1 MSALNQQI
9 VHAALNAATLADA
22 EAVQELI
29 AQSFAAEHRRPVGDK
44 WNNFGLMGSSGSY
57 DLKLIELVTN
67 MQDSVIERFALQHYG
82 SRANVPFETPFEATG
97 ELLKYLDSGEKSN
110 LAVTTFEDSDAPA
123 SKTKRLTAMFRD
135 KGCGMTP
142 TSVPNTIF
150 ALGGSNKEDALYL
163 QGAFGLGGAMTY
175 RNAKAVVVV
184 SRRAPALLQDGEE
197 DRITVAVVQWQDNTK
212 GQTAYYLVDREW
224 HAAGDTA
231 EPWSCPH
238 EDYDDFEP
246 GTHVALVSY
255 RVDGVQRRREG
266 DAKSF
271 DVVTNT
277 RLVHPVFP
285 TRFVNNTTRG
295 RSTPLGGLAH
305 RLERS
310 EYDFERG
317 EETLPFNHQGR
328 TYQLPVRY
336 WLFAGGPK
344 DPGGRDKFLASDH
357 AVLFTSNGQVHH
369 HWSPREVRDQA
380 GLNRLYD
387 RLLVIVET
395 DELPI
400 HLRTSLFTADRSELV
415 RGDVA
420 LRLEEAVRA
429 LIRDSA
435 VLREANNALIRASY
449 QDKSDQPTAEIAR
462 RISRALTVKGFSF
475 SSGNGNGNGGGGGQG
490 AGRTGGGGGG
500 LKPVV
505 LRPDPTLIT
514 GPATVRAILG
524 TTRSITYTV
533 DVEDP
538 FYERRG
544 RLRAICDHPDIVEDF
559 EITAGKGRNGR
570 VRVMVAVP
578 ETAELG
584 KYELRIVLEDWIRAA
599 GGLGHRMEHV
609 TRLELVEDI
618 PGNGTGT
625 GTGKSTK
632 GAQGQGGPGPGSNVA
647 LRWTSHESED
657 NWERVTVGSV
667 EDVPASILANQQ
679 SDYAELRAL
688 GEQLIPTVLLNQEY
702 PPFKKYL
709 AARNKELTS
718 DKRAREQYAVGV
730 GVSLLLL
737 QQKLDKIK
745 DAGEALPEDDFI
757 DEARR
762 AAAGAVLAVMP
773 AFDDLAKEIGLSG

>member
-1 MSALNQQI
+1 MSALTQKI
-9 VHAALNAATLADA
+9 VHAALNAVTLADA
-22 EAVQELI
+22 EVVQALI
-29 AQSFAAEHRRPVGDK
+29 AQSFGAENRRPVGDK

-67 MQDSVIERFALQHYG
+67 MQDSVIERFALQRHG
-82 SRANVPFETPFEATG
+82 SRAQVPFRTPFEATN
-97 ELLKYLDSGEKSN
+97 ELLRSLDSAGQSR
-110 LAVTTFEDSDAPA
+110 LAVTTFEESDPPA
-123 SKTKRLTAMFRD
+123 SKTKRLTAVFRD
-135 KGCGMTP
+135 KGCGMTAA
-142 TSVPNTIF
+142 SVPNTIF

-184 SRRAPALLQDGEE
+184 SRRDPALLRDEEE
-197 DRITVAVVQWQDNTK
+197 DRITVSVVRWQDNTK
-212 GQTAYYLVDREW
+212 GQTAYYLVDRVW
-224 HAAGDTA
+224 NAAGDVA

-246 GTHVALVSY
+246 GTHLALISY
-255 RVDGVQRRREG
+255 RVDGAHRRREG

-277 RLVHPVFP
+277 RLIHPVFP

-295 RSTPLGGLAH
+295 RGTTLEGLAH

-310 EYDFERG
+310 EYSFDRG
-317 EETLPFNHQGR
+317 EETLPFHHQGR

-336 WLFAGGPK
+336 WLFAGAPK
-344 DPGGRDKFLASDH
+344 EPGGRDKFLASDH

-369 HWSPREVRDQA
+369 HWSPRDVRDQT

-387 RLLVIVET
+387 RLLVVVET

-429 LIRDSA
+429 LIQDSA

-449 QDKSDQPTAEIAR
+449 QDKTDQPTAEIAR
-462 RISRALTVKGFSF
+462 RISRALTVKGFSLG
-475 SSGNGNGNGGGGGQG
+475 SGNGTGGQGDGQGSGRAGGGGGS
-490 AGRTGGGGGG
+490 
-500 LKPVV
+500 LKPVT
-505 LRPDPTLIT
+505 LHPDPTVIK
-514 GPATVRAILG
+514 GPATVRAVVG
-524 TTRSITYTV
+524 TTRSITYTI
-533 DVEDP
+533 DVEDS
-538 FYERRG
+538 FYEGRG
-544 RLRAICDHPDIVEDF
+544 RLQAFCDHPDIVGDR
-559 EITAGKGRNGR
+559 EITTGKGHNGR

-578 ETAELG
+578 ETAG
-584 KYELRIVLEDWIRAA
+584 YGTYELRVVLEDWIRAA
-599 GGLGHRMEHV
+599 GGLGQRLECI
-609 TRLELVEDI
+609 TKLELVDDI
-618 PGNGTGT
+618 AGSGA
-625 GTGKSTK
+625 GTGKPTK
-632 GAQGQGGPGPGSNVA
+632 GAQGNGGPGPGTNVA
-647 LRWTSHESED
+647 LRWTSHDAED
-657 NWERVTVGSV
+657 NWDRITVGSV
-667 EDVPASILANQQ
+667 EDVPASILAEQQ

-688 GEQLIPTVLLNQEY
+688 GEQPIPTILLNQEY

-745 DAGEALPEDDFI
+745 KSGESMPDDDFI

-762 AAAGAVLAVMP
+762 AAASAVLAVMP
-773 AFDDLAKEIGLSG
+773 AFDDLAKEVGLPG

>member
-1 MSALNQQI
+1 MSAPNQQI
-9 VHAALNAATLADA
+9 VHAALNAVTLADA
-22 EAVQELI
+22 EAVQRLI
-29 AQSFAAEHRRPVGDK
+29 AQSFTAEHRRPVGDK

-67 MQDSVIERFALQHYG
+67 MQDSVIERFALQRHG
-82 SRANVPFETPFEATG
+82 SRKDVPFQTPFEATSA
-97 ELLKYLDSGEKSN
+97 LLSPLDSGEQSH
-110 LAVTTFEDSDAPA
+110 LAVTTFEESNPPA
-123 SKTKRLTAMFRD
+123 SKTKRLTATFRD

-142 TSVPNTIF
+142 AGVPNTVF

-184 SRRAPALLQDGEE
+184 SRRDPALLQEGED

-212 GQTAYYLVDREW
+212 GQTAYYLVDRAW
-224 HAAGDTA
+224 TSAGDVA
-231 EPWSCPH
+231 EPWSCSH
-238 EDYDDFEP
+238 EDYDFEP
-246 GTHVALVSY
+246 GTHLALISY
-255 RVDGVQRRREG
+255 RVDGVQRQREG

-277 RLVHPVFP
+277 RLFHPVFP

-295 RSTPLGGLAH
+295 RGTTLQGLAH
-305 RLERS
+305 RLAKS
-310 EYDFERG
+310 EYDFDRG
-317 EETLPFNHQGR
+317 EEVLPFHHQGQ
-328 TYQLPVRY
+328 TYQLPVRF
-336 WLFAGGPK
+336 WLFAGAPK
-344 DPGGRDKFLASDH
+344 DPGGRDKFLASEH

-369 HWSPREVRDQA
+369 RWSPRDVRDQT
-380 GLNRLYD
+380 GLNRLYE
-387 RLLVIVET
+387 RLLVVVET

-420 LRLEEAVRA
+420 LRLEEAVQA

-435 VLREANNALIRASY
+435 VLRDANNALIRASY
-449 QDKSDQPTAEIAR
+449 QGKSDQSTAEIAR

-475 SSGNGNGNGGGGGQG
+475 GASNGGGGQG
-490 AGRTGGGGGG
+490 GGQGSGRAGGGGGS

-505 LRPDPTLIT
+505 LHSDPTFIK
-514 GPATVRAILG
+514 GPTTVRAVAG

-533 DVEDP
+533 DVEDS
-538 FYERRG
+538 FYDRRG
-544 RLRAICDHPDIVEDF
+544 RLRAICDHPDIVEGR
-559 EITAGKGRNGR
+559 EITTGKGRNGR

-584 KYELRIVLEDWIRAA
+584 TFELRVVLEDWIRAA
-599 GGLGHRMEHV
+599 GGLGHKVEHV
-609 TRLELVEDI
+609 SKLELVDEI
-618 PGNGTGT
+618 PGTGT
-625 GTGKSTK
+625 GTGKATK
-632 GAQGQGGPGPGSNVA
+632 GAQGQSGPGPGNNVA
-647 LRWTSHESED
+647 LRWTTHDSEET
-657 NWERVTVGSV
+657 WKRVTVGSI
-667 EDVPASILANQQ
+667 EDVPASILADQQ

-688 GEQLIPTVLLNQEY
+688 GDQLIPTVLLNQEY

-737 QQKLDKIK
+737 QQKLDKMK
-745 DAGEALPEDDFI
+745 KAGDALPNDDFI
-757 DEARR
+757 NEARR
-762 AAAGAVLAVMP
+762 AAANAVLAVMP
-773 AFDDLAKEIGLSG
+773 AFDDLAKEVGLPG

>member
-1 MSALNQQI
+1 MSATNQQI

-29 AQSFAAEHRRPVGDK
+29 AQSFTAEHRRPVGDK

-57 DLKLIELVTN
+57 DLKLIEHVTN
-67 MQDSVIERFALQHYG
+67 MQDSVIERFALQQYG
-82 SRANVPFETPFEATG
+82 SRANVPFQTPFEATG
-97 ELLKYLDSGEKSN
+97 ELLKYLDSSEKSN

-123 SKTKRLTAMFRD
+123 STTKRLTAVFRD

-142 TSVPNTIF
+142 ASVPNTIF

-184 SRRAPALLQDGEE
+184 SRRDPALLKDDEE
-197 DRITVAVVQWQDNTK
+197 DCITVAVVQWQDNTK
-212 GQTAYYLVDREW
+212 GQTAYYLVNREW
-224 HAAGDTA
+224 SAAGDTA

-238 EDYDDFEP
+238 EDYDEFEP
-246 GTHVALVSY
+246 GTHLALVSY

-277 RLVHPVFP
+277 RLFHPVFP

-295 RSTPLGGLAH
+295 RGTTLEGLEH

-310 EYDFERG
+310 EYDFEPG
-317 EETLPFNHQGR
+317 EEILPFHHQGR

-369 HWSPREVRDQA
+369 HWSPRDVRDQT

-387 RLLVIVET
+387 RLLVVVET

-400 HLRTSLFTADRSELV
+400 RDRTNLFTADRSELV

-429 LIRDSA
+429 LIRESA

-462 RISRALTVKGFSF
+462 RISRALTVKGFSLG
-475 SSGNGNGNGGGGGQG
+475 SGNGSGGQGGGQG
-490 AGRTGGGGGG
+490 AGRAGSGGGG

-505 LRPDPTLIT
+505 LHPDPSLIT
-514 GPATVRAILG
+514 GPATVRAVVG

-533 DVEDP
+533 DVEDA

-544 RLRAICDHPDIVEDF
+544 RLRAICDHPDIVEDR
-559 EITAGKGRNGR
+559 EITTGNGRNGR

-584 KYELRIVLEDWIRAA
+584 TYELRIVLEDWIRAA
-599 GGLGHRMEHV
+599 GGLGHKLEHV
-609 TRLELVEDI
+609 TKLELVEDI
-618 PGNGTGT
+618 PGNGS
-625 GTGKSTK
+625 GTGKPTK
-632 GAQGQGGPGPGSNVA
+632 GAKGQGGPGPGPGSNVA
-647 LRWTSHESED
+647 LRWTSHENEAH
-657 NWERVTVGSV
+657 WERVTVGAV
-667 EDVPASILANQQ
+667 EDVPASILADQL

-688 GEQLIPTVLLNQEY
+688 GDQPIPTVLLNQEY

-745 DAGEALPEDDFI
+745 KAGGEVPEDDFI

-762 AAAGAVLAVMP
+762 AAASAVLAVMP
-773 AFDDLAKEIGLSG
+773 AFDDLAKEVGLSG

>member
-9 VHAALNAATLADA
+9 VRAALNAVTLADA
-22 EAVQELI
+22 EAVQGLI

-67 MQDSVIERFALQHYG
+67 MQDSVIERFALQQFG
-82 SRANVPFETPFEATG
+82 SRDKVPFKTPFEATST
-97 ELLKYLDSGEKSN
+97 LLRYLDSGEQSQ
-110 LAVTTFEDSDAPA
+110 LAVTTFEDSDPPA
-123 SKTKRLTAMFRD
+123 GKTKRLTAVFRD

-142 TSVPNTIF
+142 VSVPNTIF

-184 SRRAPALLQDGEE
+184 SRRDPALLQDGEE
-197 DRITVAVVQWQDNTK
+197 DRITVAVVQWQHNTK

-224 HAAGDTA
+224 NTAADEA

-238 EDYDDFEP
+238 EDFDDFEP
-246 GTHVALVSY
+246 GTHLALISY

-295 RSTPLGGLAH
+295 RGTLLEGLAR
-305 RLERS
+305 RLEKS
-310 EYDFERG
+310 EYDFDHG
-317 EETLPFNHQGR
+317 EETLPFHHHGR

-336 WLFAGGPK
+336 WIFAGAPK

-369 HWSPREVRDQA
+369 HWSPRDVRDQA
-380 GLNRLYD
+380 RLNRLYD
-387 RLLVIVET
+387 RLLVVVET
-395 DELPI
+395 DALPI
-400 HLRTSLFTADRSELV
+400 DLRTSLFTADRSELV

-429 LIRDSA
+429 LIGDST
-435 VLREANNALIRASY
+435 VLREANNALIRASF
-449 QDKSDQPTAEIAR
+449 QDKSDQPTADIAR

-475 SSGNGNGNGGGGGQG
+475 GTGNGSGGQGSGQSFGRAGGGGGS
-490 AGRTGGGGGG
+490 
-500 LKPVV
+500 LKPVE
-505 LRPDPTLIT
+505 LHPDPTIIK
-514 GPATVRAILG
+514 GPSTVRAVVG
-524 TTRSITYTV
+524 TTRSITYTI
-533 DVEDP
+533 DVEDT
-538 FYERRG
+538 FYDRRG
-544 RLRAICDHPDIVEDF
+544 RLRVICNHPDIVEDR
-559 EITAGKGRNGR
+559 EITPGKGRNGR
-570 VRVMVAVP
+570 ARVMVAVP

-584 KYELRIVLEDWIRAA
+584 TYELRVVLEDWIRAA
-599 GGLGHRMEHV
+599 GGLGQRLEYV
-609 TRLELVEDI
+609 TKLELVEDI
-618 PGNGTGT
+618 PGSGT
-625 GTGKSTK
+625 GTGKPTK
-632 GAQGQGGPGPGSNVA
+632 GAQGQGGPGPGTNVA
-647 LRWTSHESED
+647 LRWTTHDAED
-657 NWERVTVGSV
+657 NWDRVTVGSV
-667 EDVPASILANQQ
+667 EEVPASILADQQ
-679 SDYAELRAL
+679 ADYAELRAL
-688 GEQLIPTVLLNQEY
+688 GDQLIPTILLNQEY

-709 AARNKELTS
+709 AARNKELTN

-737 QQKLDKIK
+737 QQKLDKLK
-745 DAGEALPEDDFI
+745 KAGQALPDDDFI

-762 AAAGAVLAVMP
+762 ASASAVLAVMP
-773 AFDDLAKEIGLSG
+773 AFDDLAKEVGLTD

>member
-1 MSALNQQI
+1 MSALNRQI
-9 VHAALNAATLADA
+9 VHAALNAATVADA
-22 EAVQELI
+22 EAVQSLV
-29 AQSFAAEHRRPVGDK
+29 AQSFTDEHRRPVGDK

-67 MQDSVIERFALQHYG
+67 MQDSVIERFALQQYG
-82 SRANVPFETPFEATG
+82 SRRDVPFQTPFEAASG
-97 ELLKYLDSGEKSN
+97 LLGYLDSGEQST
-110 LAVTTFEDSDAPA
+110 LAVTTFEESDPPA
-123 SKTKRLTAMFRD
+123 SNTKRLTAIFRD

-142 TSVPNTIF
+142 ASVPNTIF

-184 SRRAPALLQDGEE
+184 SRRDPALLQDDEE

-212 GQTAYYLVDREW
+212 GQTAYYLVDRAW
-224 HAAGDTA
+224 NTAGDTA

-246 GTHVALVSY
+246 GTHLALISY

-277 RLVHPVFP
+277 RLFHPVFP

-295 RSTPLGGLAH
+295 RATTLEGLSY

-310 EYDFERG
+310 QYEFERG
-317 EETLPFNHQGR
+317 EEVLPFHHQGQ

-336 WLFAGGPK
+336 WLFAGAPK
-344 DPGGRDKFLASDH
+344 DPGGRDKFVASEH

-369 HWSPREVRDQA
+369 HRSPRDVRDQT

-387 RLLVIVET
+387 RLLVVVET

-435 VLREANNALIRASY
+435 VLRDANNALIRASY
-449 QDKSDQPTAEIAR
+449 QDKANQPTAEIAR
-462 RISRALTVKGFSF
+462 KISRALTVKGFSF
-475 SSGNGNGNGGGGGQG
+475 GTGTGIGGQGGGEASGRAGGGGGS
-490 AGRTGGGGGG
+490 

-505 LRPDPTLIT
+505 LNPDPTGIK
-514 GPATVRAILG
+514 GPATVRAVVG
-524 TTRSITYTV
+524 TTRSITYTI
-533 DVEDP
+533 DVQDS
-538 FYERRG
+538 FYDRRG
-544 RLRAICDHPDIVEDF
+544 RLRAICEHPDIVEDR
-559 EITAGKGRNGR
+559 EITTGKGRNGR
-570 VRVMVAVP
+570 VRVMVAIP

-584 KYELRIVLEDWIRAA
+584 TYELRVVLEDWIRAA
-599 GGLGHRMEHV
+599 GGLGHKLEYV
-609 TRLELVEDI
+609 TKLELVEEI
-618 PGNGTGT
+618 PGTGT
-625 GTGKSTK
+625 GAGKPTK
-632 GAQGQGGPGPGSNVA
+632 GAQGQGGPGPGGNVA
-647 LRWTSHESED
+647 LRWTSHDSEE
-657 NWERVTVGSV
+657 NWDRVTVGAV
-667 EDVPASILANQQ
+667 EDVPASILAEQQ

-688 GEQLIPTVLLNQEY
+688 GGQLIPTVLLNQEY

-737 QQKLDKIK
+737 QRKLDGMKK
-745 DAGEALPEDDFI
+745 AGHALPDDDFI

-762 AAAGAVLAVMP
+762 AAANAVLAVMP
-773 AFDDLAKEIGLSG
+773 AFDDLAKEVGLSG

>member
-1 MSALNQQI
+1 MSALNHQI
-9 VHAALNAATLADA
+9 VHVALNAATLVDA

-67 MQDSVIERFALQHYG
+67 MQDSVIERFALQRYD
-82 SRANVPFETPFEATG
+82 SRVNVPFRTPFEATN
-97 ELLKYLDSGEKSN
+97 ELLKHFDAGEKSN
-110 LAVTTFEDSDAPA
+110 LALTTFEESDAPA
-123 SKTKRLTAMFRD
+123 SKTKRLTAVFRD
-135 KGCGMTP
+135 KGCGMTSA
-142 TSVPNTIF
+142 SVPNTIF

-184 SRRAPALLQDGEE
+184 SRRAPALLQEGEE

-224 HAAGDTA
+224 NAAGDMA

-238 EDYDDFEP
+238 EDYEDFEP
-246 GTHVALVSY
+246 GTHLALISY

-295 RSTPLGGLAH
+295 RGTTLEGLAH

-317 EETLPFNHQGR
+317 METLPFHHRGR

-357 AVLFTSNGQVHH
+357 AVLFTSNGQVHN
-369 HWSPREVRDQA
+369 HWSPRDVRDQT

-387 RLLVIVET
+387 RLLVVVET
-395 DELPI
+395 DALPI
-400 HLRTSLFTADRSELV
+400 HLRTGLFTADRSELV

-435 VLREANNALIRASY
+435 ALREANNELIRASY
-449 QDKSDQPTAEIAR
+449 QAKSDQPTAEVAR
-462 RISRALTVKGFSF
+462 RISRALNVKGFSF
-475 SSGNGNGNGGGGGQG
+475 GSGNATGGQGSGQG
-490 AGRTGGGGGG
+490 AGRAGGGGGG
-500 LKPVV
+500 LRPVV
-505 LRPDPTLIT
+505 LHPDPTLIK
-514 GPATVRAILG
+514 GPATVRAVVG

-533 DVEDP
+533 DVDDS
-538 FYERRG
+538 FYVGRG
-544 RLRAICDHPDIVEDF
+544 RLRATSNHPDIVEDR
-559 EITAGKGRNGR
+559 EITTGNGRNGR

-584 KYELRIVLEDWIRAA
+584 SYELRIVLEDWIRVA
-599 GGLGHRMEHV
+599 GGLGQRLEHV
-609 TRLELVEDI
+609 TKLELVEDI
-618 PGNGTGT
+618 PGTGT
-625 GTGKSTK
+625 GMGKPTK
-632 GAQGQGGPGPGSNVA
+632 GAQGQGGPGPGANVA

-657 NWERVTVGSV
+657 NWERVTVGSI
-667 EDVPASILANQQ
+667 ENIPASILAEQQ
-679 SDYAELRAL
+679 ADYAELRAL
-688 GEQLIPTVLLNQEY
+688 GDQLIPTVLLNQEY

-709 AARNKELTS
+709 AARNKELTT

-745 DAGEALPEDDFI
+745 GAGEALPDDDFI

-762 AAAGAVLAVMP
+762 AAASAVLAVMP
-773 AFDDLAKEIGLSG
+773 AFDELAKEVGISG